1 MYCLEFLGSTEDTVR
16 RPEKQTLPTQASPI
30 SLSTS
35 GSNMSSR
42 KGLKMPS
49 KMREVDRRMIE
60 LRLLR
65 RSQRRG
71 AGVEISYRHS

>member
-1 MYCLEFLGSTEDTVR
+1 MYCLECLGSTEDTVR
-16 RPEKQTLPTQASPI
+16 RLEKQTLPQASPI

-71 AGVEISYRHS
+71 AGVEISYRHL